1 MPDWKTEVRRRL
13 SRLNL
18 EPAQEAEIVEEL
30 AQHLDDVYV
39 RSLRSGATEAE
50 AKRAALT
57 ELADADLL
65 QKEMRRSQKPA
76 KAAPVAGGRRTNF
89 VSRFFARPALCDTPA
104 AEEPGLHDSCCHR
117 FGFRHRRQHRDL

>member
-1 MPDWKTEVRRRL
+1 MPDWKTEIRRRL

-50 AKRAALT
+50 ATHAALT
-57 ELADADLL
+57 ELADAD
-65 QKEMRRSQKPA
+65 
-76 KAAPVAGGRRTNF
+76 F
-89 VSRFFARPALCDTPA
+89 
-104 AEEPGLHDSCCHR
+104 
-117 FGFRHRRQHRDL
+117 